1 MALPFEVLASPLG
14 MPAGEVKPYGT
25 FMMDVDSYFYRR
37 SGTKKDAPLSKVLR
51 EQLIR
56 MWSAEI
62 AKEPNFVSMPTISI
76 VYYSALLTH
85 FPGLPGTFKD
95 VMSRAKAKA
104 ALANS
109 IIGCDA
115 ALSRNDRIGT
125 AIHRRNTENAQLAT
139 SARTFLVL
147 PKMTTITAK
156 EGGVCHVFP
165 GLVERTG
172 CVLTYFQDVT
182 NDIASWQSRL
192 VPVQHLLPEILVKV
206 DKALERGLA

>member
-1 MALPFEVLASPLG
+1 
-14 MPAGEVKPYGT
+14 MPAGEVKPYGM

-37 SGTKKDAPLSKVLR
+37 MGTNRKIEITYHLTPLNQILR

-62 AKEPNFVSMPTISI
+62 AKEPNFVSMPTIST
-76 VYYSALLTH
+76 VYYSALRTH
-85 FPGLPGTFKD
+85 VPD
-95 VMSRAKAKA
+95 VKSRAGAKA

-109 IIGCDA
+109 VIGCDA

-125 AIHRRNTENAQLAT
+125 ATHRRNTENAQLAT
-139 SARTFLVL
+139 SSRTFLVL
-147 PKMTTITAK
+147 PKMTAITAK

-172 CVLTYFQDVT
+172 CVLTYSQDVT
-182 NDIASWQSRL
+182 NDIASWQARL
-192 VPVQHLLPEILVKV
+192 VPVRHLLPEILVKV